1 MNFDSGTIWLPPPL
15 RWWQRFVSNLSIV
28 KKVAI
33 PALVLAVM
41 SVAMIV
47 LYSETLDDITSA
59 LNLIIDHNGT
69 RLRLANEADV
79 ALSQAATAEKTA
91 LLAASN
97 DDLRRAQGA
106 YDAAVK
112 TVIDHL
118 NRLVVIDPDP
128 EETAAVDAY
137 RAAVLKRDE
146 AGRQVF
152 SLLAAG
158 KHAEAA
164 QLSDAKERELQ
175 PSLDIASKT
184 LADFERQDMAG
195 DRDKAIAKG
204 DLARQELIYASIGGL
219 VLAYLLLQWIAIF
232 QVARPIHRASAAIEQ
247 LADGDLADTAETDR
261 RDEVGLLI
269 RSTRTLRN
277 RLLAARGLEAEAG
290 RLKVENEHGRREALR
305 TMANVLELETRDA
318 VDKVAGRTTSL
329 DQTAEEMARSADRVS
344 SDSQSVASAAEQAL
358 ANAQSVAGTT
368 EELAKSIAEISE
380 QVTKAAVISRNAVNQ
395 GEETEQVILSLSQA
409 VAQIDTVV
417 RLISEIAA
425 RTNLLALNATIEAA
439 RAGEA
444 GKGFAVVATEVKS
457 LASQTAR
464 ATQDIAV
471 QIDNVRRGTEAAVNA
486 VKETGAAVI
495 DIDRI
500 NNTIAASIAQQS
512 IATKEI
518 GRSIVETASAAR
530 EVARQI
536 SSVAEEAQSTG
547 GRAANVRSTAAEVAD
562 NVVGLRTRLVKVV
575 RTASEDV
582 DRRENQRFELPH
594 GCMLSTPLGEVR
606 GSIQDVSIGGVRI
619 TCDEAAKLA
628 ESGTLHIDGLSI
640 TLPVSQ
646 LSRHRDELRVR
657 FDLSGT
663 DQTLLLGLIER
674 LGTPELSSP
683 A

>member
-1 MNFDSGTIWLPPPL
+1 MNFDSDTIWLPPPL
-15 RWWQRFVSNLSIV
+15 RWWARFVSNLSIV

-33 PALVLAVM
+33 PAIVLAIM
-41 SVAMIV
+41 SVLMIV
-47 LYSETLDDITSA
+47 LFSQA
-59 LNLIIDHNGT
+59 LNGVTAGLDLIIDHNGT

-79 ALSQAATAEKTA
+79 ALSQAETAEKAA

-97 DDLRRAQGA
+97 DELHRMQAN
-106 YDAAVK
+106 YDAAIK
-112 TVIDHL
+112 TVIDDL

-128 EETAAVDAY
+128 EETAAVDSY
-137 RAAVLKRDE
+137 RAAVTRRDE

-158 KHAEAA
+158 KHAEAV
-164 QLSDAKERELQ
+164 QLSEAKEREMKAT
-175 PSLDIASKT
+175 LDTVSKT
-184 LADFERQDMAG
+184 LADFERQDMAS
-195 DRDKAIAKG
+195 DRDKTIAKG
-204 DLARQELIYASIGGL
+204 DIARHELIYASLGGL
-219 VLAYLLLQWIAIF
+219 ALAYLLLQWIAVF

-261 RDEVGLLI
+261 KDEVGILI
-269 RSTRTLRN
+269 RATRTLRN
-277 RLLAARGLEAEAG
+277 RLVSARGLEAEAE
-290 RLKVENEHGRREALR
+290 RLKTENEHGRREALR

-329 DQTAEEMARSADRVS
+329 DHTAEEMARSANRVS

-358 ANAQSVAGTT
+358 ANAQLVAGTT
-368 EELAKSIAEISE
+368 EELAKSISDISE
-380 QVTKAAVISRNAVNQ
+380 QVTRAAEISRNAVAQ
-395 GEETEQVILSLSQA
+395 GQETEQVILSLSQA

-444 GKGFAVVATEVKS
+444 GKGFAVVATEVKN

-464 ATQDIAV
+464 ATQDISI

-495 DIDRI
+495 DIDQI
-500 NNTIAASIAQQS
+500 NSSIASSIAQQS

-536 SSVAEEAQSTG
+536 SSVAQEAQSTG
-547 GRAANVRSTAAEVAD
+547 GRAADVRSTAAEVAD

-594 GCMLSTPLGEVR
+594 GCMLSTSLGEVR

-619 TCDEAAKLA
+619 TCDAAAKLA
-628 ESGTLHIDGLSI
+628 DSGTLHIDGLSVS
-640 TLPVSQ
+640 LPFLK
-646 LSRHRDELRVR
+646 LSRLREELRVR
-657 FDLSGT
+657 FDLSDT

-674 LGTPELSSP
+674 LGTPELGTSV
-683 A
+683 